1 MTANDHDLVAFL
13 YTDISGVT
21 RGRAVPASDLS
32 ARLESGV
39 GWVPA
44 NQALTSLGPIA
55 DPNPWGALGDLR
67 LSPDRS
73 TETRVDL
80 WPNSSPLHF
89 FLCDATTLDGRPW
102 DCCPRALLRRAMDAL
117 EAETGTHLVASFEHE
132 FHLSQPAGQEKVAAP
147 PFSLEAMRSSEPFPR
162 QLMLAAD
169 QAGFQVETFL
179 AEYGS
184 GQFELTCPATA
195 GVAAADRAVIVREVV
210 KEVARNVG
218 RRASFSPGVS
228 VGQPGNGVHVHFSF
242 RDADGKVAGHD
253 DRQPGGLDGLSGSF
267 AAGVLAHLP
276 ALCGFTAP
284 SPVSYLRLGPHNWSA
299 GYSIV
304 GKQNREA
311 ALRLPPLPEPA
322 KSEHF
327 NLEYRAADATASPYL
342 VLAVLVLAGL
352 DGIKRELDPPPVL
365 DQDPESLG
373 EEERAAYG
381 VKALPGTLGEAL
393 SAIEADSVVGSW
405 FSPELLE
412 AYLATKRFELALVED
427 LEPADL
433 CSRYVDVY

>member
-1 MTANDHDLVAFL
+1 MTASSHDLVAFL

-21 RGRAVPASDLS
+21 RGRAVPASDLR
-32 ARLESGV
+32 ARLDSGV

-67 LSPDRS
+67 LSPDPS

-80 WPNSSPLHF
+80 WPGTSPLHF
-89 FLCDATTLDGRPW
+89 FLCDATTVDGRPW
-102 DCCPRALLRRAMDAL
+102 DCCPRVLLRQAMEAL
-117 EAETGTHLVASFEHE
+117 EQETGTRLVASFEHE
-132 FHLSQPAGQEKVAAP
+132 FHLSQPAGRDDPAPP
-147 PFSLEAMRSSEPFPR
+147 PFSLEALRGSEPFPR

-169 QAGFQVETFL
+169 QAGLQVETFL
-179 AEYGS
+179 PEYGQ
-184 GQFELTCPATA
+184 GQFELTCPATD
-195 GVAAADRAVIVREVV
+195 GVAAADRAVIVRAVV
-210 KEVARNVG
+210 KEVARNAG
-218 RRASFSPGVS
+218 RRASFSPGAS
-228 VGQPGNGVHVHFSF
+228 AGQPGNGVHVHFSF

-253 DRQPGGLDGLSGSF
+253 DRQPGGLDALSGGF

-311 ALRLPPLPEPA
+311 ALRLPPVA
-322 KSEHF
+322 KSEQF

-342 VLAVLVLAGL
+342 ALAVLVLAGL
-352 DGIKRELDPPPVL
+352 DGIKRGLNPPPVL
-365 DQDPESLG
+365 DEDPESLG
-373 EEERAAYG
+373 EAERAAHG
-381 VKALPGTLGEAL
+381 VKALPGSLGEAL
-393 SAIEADSVVGSW
+393 SAIEADPVVGSW
-405 FSPELLE
+405 LSPELLE
-412 AYLATKRFELALVED
+412 AYLAMKRFELAMVEE
-427 LEPADL
+427 LEPEEL